1 MNNAAEAL
9 REHQYELWA
18 TVVVL
23 LVFLL
28 LRFIVL
34 KTIRRIGSR
43 SLINVART
51 KLISRYLSFGLAML
65 LGIALVFIWGVNI
78 RDIALVVSSIFAVLG
93 VALFATWSILSNLTS
108 GIILFFYFPYKIG
121 DRIRIQ
127 DKDFPDEALILDI
140 QAFNI
145 NLLKDNGEL
154 LTYPNN
160 LLLQKGVVLVEKQ
173 TETLSA
179 AEQDA

>member
-1 MNNAAEAL
+1 MNSPNQFL
-9 REHQYELWA
+9 VSHQNEIWMTILIG
-18 TVVVL
+18 L
-23 LVFLL
+23 LFFL
-28 LRFIVL
+28 LRFLLL
-34 KTIRRIGSR
+34 KTIRKIGSR
-43 SLINVART
+43 SAISLGRT
-51 KLISRYLSFGLAML
+51 KLISRYLSFSLVLLA
-65 LGIALVFIWGVNI
+65 GISLFFVWGVNI
-78 RDIALVVSSIFAVLG
+78 REVGFVFSSIFAVLG

-160 LLLQKGVVLVEKQ
+160 LLLQKGVVLVQKEMDTIVKDQ
-173 TETLSA
+173 
-179 AEQDA
+179 